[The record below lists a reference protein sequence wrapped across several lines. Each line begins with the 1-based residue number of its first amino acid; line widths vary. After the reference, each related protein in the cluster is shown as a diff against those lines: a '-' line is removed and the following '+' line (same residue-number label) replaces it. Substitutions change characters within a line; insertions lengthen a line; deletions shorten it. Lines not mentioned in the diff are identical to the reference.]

1 LVKNQFNCISPENV
15 LKWERI
21 HPQPGKFDFALAD
34 RYVDFGLT
42 NHMTV
47 IGHNLIWHQQTP
59 AWVFQDDHGNSVN
72 RDTLLARMHEHI
84 LTVVGRYRGKIH
96 GWDVVNEALN
106 DDGTLRQTPWL
117 RIIGEDFLV
126 KAYQFAHEADPRAE
140 LYYNDYELENS
151 PKRKGAIELVRRLQS
166 QGVFLTAI
174 GLQGHYHLDWPSAS
188 QIESTI
194 SSFSQLNLKVMIT
207 ELDVDVL
214 PDPTEPGKT
223 DASQGLTNEKQWNP
237 YAAGLPPDIEQKLAD
252 RYSELF
258 QLFVKHR
265 DVITRVTFWGV
276 TDADS
281 WLNYYPIRGRANY
294 PLPFD
299 REGKPKKAFT
309 AILQAAR

>member
-1 LVKNQFNCISPENV
+1 

-42 NHMTV
+42 NQMTV

-117 RIIGEDFLV
+117 RLIGEDYLV

-151 PKRKGAIELVRRLQS
+151 PKRKGAIELIRRLQS
-166 QGVFLTAI
+166 QGIPLAAV
-174 GLQGHYHLDWPSAS
+174 GLQGHYRLAWPSAN

-194 SSFSQLNLKVMIT
+194 AAFSQLKLKVMIT

-237 YAAGLPPDIEQKLAD
+237 YAAGLPPDIEQKL
-252 RYSELF
+252 
-258 QLFVKHR
+258 R
-265 DVITRVTFWGV
+265 DV
-276 TDADS
+276 
-281 WLNYYPIRGRANY
+281 LGR
-294 PLPFD
+294 D
-299 REGKPKKAFT
+299 RCRFLA
-309 AILQAAR
+309 